1 MNEIAHAII
10 ILLLPHVKVTK
21 LNLTS
26 HVEYEGYYTTATR
39 TFLIAYA
46 PLFINTI
53 LSLICVYT
61 LSQIN
66 NFGSIKLFTYSIILI
81 YVSLT
86 MAFSSLPSISDAK
99 LPLKILRKQLFTKKF
114 ILVVLFGPLFIL
126 LSTPGLII
134 SYISSKSIYIQI
146 LLCILYSIFVFL
158 IGFEIIE
165 IDIYVLE
172 QSLDFLNDF
181 YQELTK

>member
-1 MNEIAHAII
+1 
-10 ILLLPHVKVTK
+10 
-21 LNLTS
+21 
-26 HVEYEGYYTTATR
+26 
-39 TFLIAYA
+39 
-46 PLFINTI
+46 
-53 LSLICVYT
+53 
-61 LSQIN
+61 
-66 NFGSIKLFTYSIILI
+66 
-81 YVSLT
+81 
-86 MAFSSLPSISDAK
+86 
-99 LPLKILRKQLFTKKF
+99 
-114 ILVVLFGPLFIL
+114 
-126 LSTPGLII
+126 LII

>member
-1 MNEIAHAII
+1 
-10 ILLLPHVKVTK
+10 
-21 LNLTS
+21 
-26 HVEYEGYYTTATR
+26 
-39 TFLIAYA
+39 
-46 PLFINTI
+46 
-53 LSLICVYT
+53 
-61 LSQIN
+61 
-66 NFGSIKLFTYSIILI
+66 
-81 YVSLT
+81 

-99 LPLKILRKQLFTKKF
+99 LPLKILWKQLFTKRF